1 MIGAVSGGMDPQ
13 QAIISGGGP
22 TLSDSNGV
30 PWNGRYTGT
39 PRAGERGPHRWPDV
53 PWCAA
58 PVPAV
63 PRPAGANFSRCAGR
77 PAPGVPGVD
86 GAMAGTG
93 GRVWPEW

>member
-13 QAIISGGGP
+13 AIVSGGGP

-30 PWNGRYTGT
+30 RWNGRYTGT
-39 PRAGERGPHRWPDV
+39 PRAGEPGQYRRPDV

-58 PVPAV
+58 PIPAV
-63 PRPAGANFSRCAGR
+63 PRPAGSDLSRCAAR
-77 PAPGVPGVD
+77 PEPGAPGVG

-93 GRVWPEW
+93 GPVWPEW